1 MESEPDEP
9 DECDDDIIVS
19 ELQLSANG
27 NDLNLYVEF
36 QDNNDCGAPIQMQ
49 LALYKNDQ
57 YQDYFIA
64 NNNYYVQDIGMTYFN
79 INQDDND
86 LLRDV
91 EDGDWKVE
99 FRWWITGEEE
109 TCCDLTNFVT
119 VDEIP
124 DTVPCDADIDN
135 LQISVVDNSVSVMFY
150 IAQHEGT
157 DCSNWDIEIELLPED
172 TGIDSV
178 MHEQGVSAS
187 SNVYS
192 YTFEEVGNAVW
203 KANVVLYQN
212 ENCDQYC
219 DIAEEETDWI
229 TVSYSDEPCDAE
241 IHNHYR
247 GHVAEDAEQDAIL
260 VAFRVV
266 PSNCEDEMVEIDI
279 ELFQNGYA
287 ANYSHWVEISG
298 DDEYTDVSHTFDGVA
313 VGNSWTPR
321 ITASLND
328 EQLEQVLFWG
338 IDVVEPEPEICEINL
353 FDIQIGTNSTHASVA
368 YDLDC
373 GEETNDLDGYNVT
386 VQFLVYDVNSS
397 NSSTQPLIWT
407 QTVHYIQGYEDD
419 VRYMTL
425 TNFTHDNLTMY
436 DFYWYATWTDGDGV
450 QQVMERKWLDRELNP

>member
-1 MESEPDEP
+1 M
-9 DECDDDIIVS
+9 
-19 ELQLSANG
+19 
-27 NDLNLYVEF
+27 
-36 QDNNDCGAPIQMQ
+36 
-49 LALYKNDQ
+49 
-57 YQDYFIA
+57 
-64 NNNYYVQDIGMTYFN
+64 
-79 INQDDND
+79 
-86 LLRDV
+86 
-91 EDGDWKVE
+91 
-99 FRWWITGEEE
+99 
-109 TCCDLTNFVT
+109 
-119 VDEIP
+119 
-124 DTVPCDADIDN
+124 
-135 LQISVVDNSVSVMFY
+135 SV
-150 IAQHEGT
+150 
-157 DCSNWDIEIELLPED
+157 LPED

-212 ENCDQYC
+212 EDCDQYC